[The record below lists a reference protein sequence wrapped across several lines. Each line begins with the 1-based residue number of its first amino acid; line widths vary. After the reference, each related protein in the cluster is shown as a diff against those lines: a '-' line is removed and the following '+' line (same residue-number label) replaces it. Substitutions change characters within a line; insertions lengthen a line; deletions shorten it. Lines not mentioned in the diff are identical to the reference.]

1 MAGLWTR
8 MKTWSILHF
17 LFCYIL
23 LVSGF
28 ITCFLMSLTLVLWPL
43 NKDLYRK
50 VNSYLAYLWW
60 CQFTFLGQWWSGTE
74 CVLYIEPSDLQ
85 YIGKEHALV
94 IMNHKYDIDW
104 LMGWILTERFGMLGG
119 SKIYGKKFLKYIP
132 ILGWIWYFTE
142 SIFLERN
149 WDQDQKTLVRDI
161 QEIASFPQD
170 VCITILL
177 FCEGTRFTEE
187 KHRISMEVAEKKG
200 FPYLK
205 HHLLPRTKGFVLSLQ
220 AMKGKIPAIYDCTVA
235 FRKDGAEPTLRNILH
250 GRMCRAE
257 MYVRRIPIDTV
268 PYNDSKECANWLHK
282 LYQEKDKLFDQFT
295 MLGRFSGVQK
305 RTIPRRYWDLIVW
318 LCWAS
323 VLCLPL
329 FVYIWNLIQ
338 NGITLYQAL
347 FVVTLTVVARF
358 FMKWSIGLSVIKKGS
373 AYGKKN

>member
-257 MYVRRIPIDTV
+257 MYVRYVCTV
-268 PYNDSKECANWLHK
+268 FCVLFNKSINQSIIVVIIVIIIVKIVLLH
-282 LYQEKDKLFDQFT
+282 
-295 MLGRFSGVQK
+295 
-305 RTIPRRYWDLIVW
+305 
-318 LCWAS
+318 
-323 VLCLPL
+323 
-329 FVYIWNLIQ
+329 
-338 NGITLYQAL
+338 
-347 FVVTLTVVARF
+347 F
-358 FMKWSIGLSVIKKGS
+358 F
-373 AYGKKN
+373 